1 MGIYRLCSIVATA
14 VGRLCF
20 LVVANIPVLVVV
32 NLGKCKVKGSRVINI
47 RSETGNNVYGL
58 LK

>member
-1 MGIYRLCSIVATA
+1 M
-14 VGRLCF
+14 
-20 LVVANIPVLVVV
+20 VVANIPVLVVV